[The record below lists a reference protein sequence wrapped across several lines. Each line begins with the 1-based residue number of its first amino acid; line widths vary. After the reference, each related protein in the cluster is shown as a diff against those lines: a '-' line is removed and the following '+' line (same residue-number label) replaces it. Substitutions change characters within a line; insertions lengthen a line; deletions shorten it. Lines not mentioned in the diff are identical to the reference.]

1 MNKTVVKMIM
11 ALYLRLSKEDGDLVD
26 ESNSIT
32 NQRYILR
39 KYMDEMPDS
48 AQYQIKEYIDDGY
61 SGKNFE
67 RPGIQQLLED
77 VKHGQIAGILVK
89 DFSRFGRN
97 YIEVGNLIE
106 KIFPL
111 LDVRFIAVNNHF
123 DSINYQR
130 TTPDMDVAF
139 ENLMYDYFSEE
150 NSIKIRNDL
159 LQKRMRG
166 KYMATFA
173 AYGYK
178 KAKKDHNQILVDE
191 EAAGIVRL
199 IFQLY
204 IQSGVKAD
212 VARYLNERNIP
223 TPQEYARRKGV
234 VQHWKYEEG
243 KKLWNGSI
251 IGRILRNPIYIGNTV
266 FHKKEVTEVGARR
279 TKCLPESEWKTCEN
293 THAAIVSKE
302 VFEQVQ
308 RMEMELKEKERSRR
322 DRGVNAEEGE
332 RVHGVSGKYCE
343 GEKRLRGKG
352 DSAIKGLVKC
362 GGCRHNMLRRNRK
375 NATYYCRSYYE
386 GKVPGC
392 CQENIREDSLLEI
405 VRDAVRRQ
413 AMLASD
419 LRELT
424 EQYATVTKQRKDQ
437 AEKERKQIQ
446 GKLQKCRDESFS
458 LYERYKRE
466 EISGKEFQAM
476 REKNL
481 KQQEAF
487 QCQLKQC
494 GEETANVSA
503 DMQGILS
510 LLEGK
515 ENLPEL
521 TREVVDELISS
532 IYVYGKDRVEIVFR
546 FQDALGNLLS
556 STKRGIS

>member
-1 MNKTVVKMIM
+1 MNKTVVKMVM
-11 ALYLRLSKEDGDLVD
+11 ALYLRLSKEDGDLAD

-39 KYMDEMPDS
+39 KYLDEMPDS
-48 AQYQIKEYIDDGY
+48 AQYQIQEYIDDGY

-77 VKHGQIAGILVK
+77 VKHGQVAGILVK

-97 YIEVGNLIE
+97 HIEVGNLIE

-178 KAKKDHNQILVDE
+178 KAEKDHNQILVDE

-279 TKCLPESEWKTCEN
+279 TKCLPESEWKTCES

-308 RMEMELKEKERSRR
+308 RMEMELKEKKRSRR
-322 DRGVNAEEGE
+322 EGDIIAEEGE
-332 RVHGVSGKYCE
+332 RNHGVSGRYCE
-343 GEKRLRGKG
+343 GEKRLRGNG
-352 DSAIKGLVKC
+352 GSAIKGLVKC

-405 VRDAVRRQ
+405 VRDAVKRQ
-413 AMLASD
+413 TMFASD
-419 LRELT
+419 LRELS
-424 EQYATVTKQRKDQ
+424 EQYATMAKQRKDQ

-466 EISGKEFQAM
+466 EISGQEFQAM

-494 GEETANVSA
+494 GEETVNVSA

-521 TREVVDELISS
+521 TREVVDELISV

-546 FQDALGNLLS
+546 FQDELENLMS
-556 STKRGIS
+556 STKRGMS